1 MIVFTVPFVTEKIDF
16 KIKVSLFYYTTVN
29 VKLLLNVYKTLLWK
43 QCLFMVTV
51 PLINFSWKKQ

>member
-29 VKLLLNVYKTLLWK
+29 VKLLLNVYKALLWK

>member
-43 QCLFMVTV
+43 QCLLMVTV